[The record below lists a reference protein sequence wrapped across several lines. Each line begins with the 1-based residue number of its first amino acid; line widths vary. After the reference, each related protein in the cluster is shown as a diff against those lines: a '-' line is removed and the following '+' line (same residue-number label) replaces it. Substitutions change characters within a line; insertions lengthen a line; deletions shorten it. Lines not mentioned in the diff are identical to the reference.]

1 MLYEVERFDLQ
12 AQQAQHLSENQVS
25 EEPDFNL
32 ISVFRDLKL

>member
-25 EEPDFNL
+25 EENL